1 MGVRSVPVGSIGSCS
16 FTLVVQSLNHVQLF
30 AGPWT
35 TLCHTSLSF
44 TVSQSLLRFMSVE
57 SVMLSIHLTLCCPLL
72 LLPLIFPSIMVFS
85 SESALH
91 TRWPKDWSLSL
102 SFSISPS
109 SEHSELI
116 SFRFWLAWSSCC
128 PRDSQESSPATQLES
143 ISSSALSLLYGP
155 ALTFVCDYWKNHS
168 FDYTNLCWQSD
179 CYFLICYLG
188 LS

>member
-1 MGVRSVPVGSIGSCS
+1 MGARSVPVGPIGSCS

-44 TVSQSLLRFMSVE
+44 TVSQRLLRFMSVE
-57 SVMLSIHLTLCCPLL
+57 SVMLSIHLTLCCRLF

-91 TRWPKDWSLSL
+91 TRWPKDWSLSWR
-102 SFSISPS
+102 FSISPS
-109 SEHSELI
+109 NEHSGLI

-128 PRDSQESSPATQLES
+128 PR
-143 ISSSALSLLYGP
+143 ALKSLLQQHNWEASVLQHSAFFMVQLLLSYVTTGKTT
-155 ALTFVCDYWKNHS
+155 ALTIRIFVGKVIAT
-168 FDYTNLCWQSD
+168 F
-179 CYFLICYLG
+179 
-188 LS
+188 